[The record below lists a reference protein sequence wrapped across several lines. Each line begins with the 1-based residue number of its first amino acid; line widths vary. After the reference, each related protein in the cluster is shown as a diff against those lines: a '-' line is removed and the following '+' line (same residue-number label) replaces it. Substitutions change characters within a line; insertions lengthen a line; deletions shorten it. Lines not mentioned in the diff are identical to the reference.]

1 MFSFWKNCVFG
12 GVVLGFS
19 GQACAGLIID
29 NSVPC
34 TDDALIASIELK
46 GLKYTQPHVVLRELI
61 QKVGE
66 NFSQKTFEIE
76 KLRLQDLDLFT
87 EITVSCE
94 PTKESINEILAVS
107 NEPAPEPP
115 PSVPVETSSSS
126 NSISPNPDT
135 LSSFVSRLS
144 SNTELLS
151 SLLARLSANNDTL
164 SSLISHLS
172 SDTDSLSSL
181 VTRLSSNTD
190 SLSSLVT
197 RLLSNIAALSSLVPV
212 DKPVE
217 TASSNTNSQSSDKGY
232 LSTVRSLNSYK
243 VTYHFKEIFRWIPA
257 PAGKKTDRD
266 GLMLGLAL
274 ANLNVLGED
283 IRAEVQYRTSVN
295 PFFENNEYALY
306 ASSPYL
312 LGLPLGWNFEFL
324 RTNSWDDIRG
334 FQDASWL
341 FSLDVNWNMHQHFS
355 ILGKTAYRYL
365 EGGPGHLPEF
375 GLGFAIDFRDSELD
389 SRKGVYFEGDVT
401 HVGSGSANENFTE
414 FLGDGRI
421 YYSYGPFV
429 TGATALLR
437 MRLGEVER
445 YDYYYHG
452 GANTFRGHESDS
464 LYLGINEVLL
474 TLEERFVL
482 LERRS
487 ASLWGINFFYGLQL
501 VAGLDGR
508 LLWDKGA
515 PGWKNYEGAVYGGIH
530 LVIPA
535 LDRIRFEVGYSPD
548 HGEPVFHIGLFDK
561 TTAIRW
567 RSR

>member
-1 MFSFWKNCVFG
+1 MRVLVKHIVLAFVAVAVAAFAAEDAAVQGCADGALVSSIKLEGLEHTRNR
-12 GVVLGFS
+12 VV
-19 GQACAGLIID
+19 
-29 NSVPC
+29 
-34 TDDALIASIELK
+34 E
-46 GLKYTQPHVVLRELI
+46 REL
-61 QKVGE
+61 QNRVGE
-66 NFSQKTFEIE
+66 PFSVEKFEAE
-76 KLRLQDLDLFT
+76 KRRLQDLDLFT
-87 EITVSCE
+87 EITVSC
-94 PTKESINEILAVS
+94 NVS
-107 NEPAPEPP
+107 QD
-115 PSVPVETSSSS
+115 PSTPSLRDSAQD
-126 NSISPNPDT
+126 DT
-135 LSSFVSRLS
+135 FLS
-144 SNTELLS
+144 
-151 SLLARLSANNDTL
+151 
-164 SSLISHLS
+164 
-172 SDTDSLSSL
+172 
-181 VTRLSSNTD
+181 
-190 SLSSLVT
+190 
-197 RLLSNIAALSSLVPV
+197 
-212 DKPVE
+212 
-217 TASSNTNSQSSDKGY
+217 
-232 LSTVRSLNSYK
+232 
-243 VTYHFKEIFRWIPA
+243 VTYSFKEIFRWIPS
-257 PAGKKTDRD
+257 PAGKETDRD
-266 GLMLGLAL
+266 GLMIGLAL

-306 ASSPYL
+306 ASSPYF

-341 FSLDVNWNMHQHFS
+341 FSLDIDWNMLPHLS
-355 ILGKTAYRYL
+355 ILGKAAYRYL

-375 GLGFAIDFRDSELD
+375 GLGFAVDFRDSELD
-389 SRKGVYFEGDVT
+389 TRKGVYFEGNVT

-437 MRLGEVER
+437 MRMGEVER

-487 ASLWGINFFYGLQL
+487 ASLWGVNFFYGLQV

-515 PGWKNYEGAVYGGIH
+515 PSWKNYEGAVYGGLH
-530 LVIPA
+530 LIVPA

-567 RSR
+567 RAR